1 MSPTMT
7 PQPLMINA
15 FDPDTAKDLPA
26 ATRDLLARRARVLG
40 PSYKLFYESPV
51 HFVRAEGVWL
61 YDAEGQAY
69 LDVYNNVPAVGHCHP
84 AVVEAV
90 ARQMSVLNTHT
101 RYLYDI
107 VLSYAE
113 RLVATFPAELSNA
126 MFTCTGSEAN
136 DLALRI
142 ARTHTG
148 GSGIIVTENAYHG
161 ITAAVAEASPSL
173 GPGVPLGAHVRT
185 VLAPDAYRGGPQV
198 GAAFGAAVAEA
209 ASDLLRHGI
218 RPAALIVDTV
228 FSSDGVFSDPTGFL
242 QPAVQAIRDAG
253 GVFIAD
259 EVQPG
264 FGRLGDGMWG
274 FARHGVVP
282 DLVTLGKP
290 MGNGL
295 PIAGVVAKP
304 ELLGRFASEARYFN
318 TFGGNPVSCAAA
330 MAVLEV
336 IEREGL
342 IANAKR
348 VGAQLQRGLMGLAEK
363 YPVIGDVR
371 GAGLFIGAELVE
383 DRGTKAVNP
392 ELASAIVNRLRDRR
406 VLISAS
412 SPCGNVLKIRPPLP
426 FSQAHADQFL
436 DTLASVL
443 EELC

>member
-1 MSPTMT
+1 MNPTMN
-7 PQPLMINA
+7 QPLMINA
-15 FDPDTAKDLPA
+15 FDPAMAKDLPA
-26 ATRDLLARRARVLG
+26 ATKSLLARRTRVLG

-51 HFVRAEGVWL
+51 HFVRAEGVRL
-61 YDAEGQAY
+61 YDAEGQPY

-90 ARQMSVLNTHT
+90 SRQMSVLNTHT
-101 RYLYDI
+101 RYLYDS

-148 GSGIIVTENAYHG
+148 GSGVIVTENAYHG

-173 GPGVPLGAHVRT
+173 GPGVPLGLHVRT
-185 VLAPDAYRGGPQV
+185 VPAPDAYRCGQDV
-198 GAAFGAAVAEA
+198 GSAFGAAVAEA
-209 ASDLLRHGI
+209 AADLKRHGV

-228 FSSDGVFSDPTGFL
+228 FSSDGVFTDPAGFL
-242 QPAVQAIRDAG
+242 KPAVQAIREAG
-253 GVFIAD
+253 GLFIAD

-264 FGRLGDGMWG
+264 FGRMGDGMWG
-274 FARHGVVP
+274 FARHSVVP

-304 ELLGRFASEARYFN
+304 ELLGRFAIEARYFN

-348 VGAQLQRGLMGLAEK
+348 VGAHLQSGLQGLAKK

-383 DRGTKAVNP
+383 DRAAKIANP
-392 ELASAIVNRLRDRR
+392 ALASAIVNKLRDRR

-426 FSQAHADQFL
+426 FNQADADQFL
-436 DTLASVL
+436 SALASVL
-443 EELC
+443 AEVC

>member
-1 MSPTMT
+1 MSTMNK
-7 PQPLMINA
+7 PLMINA
-15 FDPDTAKDLPA
+15 FDPRSAKDLPG
-26 ATRDLLARRARVLG
+26 ATRELLERRSRVLG

-51 HFVRAEGVWL
+51 HFVRSEGVWL
-61 YDAEGQAY
+61 YDAEGQPY

-90 ARQMSVLNTHT
+90 SRQMSVLNTHT

-113 RLVATFPAELSNA
+113 RLLATFPAELSNA

-142 ARTHTG
+142 ARTQTG
-148 GSGIIVTENAYHG
+148 GTGIIVTENAYHG

-173 GPGVPLGAHVRT
+173 GSGVPLGPHVRT
-185 VLAPDAYRGGPQV
+185 VPAPDAYRGGADV
-198 GAAFGAAVAEA
+198 GRAFGEAVASA
-209 ASDLLRHGI
+209 AGDLQRHGI
-218 RPAALIVDTV
+218 RPAALILDTV
-228 FSSDGVFSDPTGFL
+228 FSSDGVFADPVGFL
-242 QPAVQAIRDAG
+242 RPAVQAIRDAG
-253 GVFIAD
+253 GLFIAD

-274 FARHGVVP
+274 FARHGVLP

-295 PIAGVVAKP
+295 PIAGVVARP
-304 ELLGRFASEARYFN
+304 EVLSRFATEARYFN

-336 IEREGL
+336 IEGDSL
-342 IANAKR
+342 IANAKQ
-348 VGAQLQRGLMGLAEK
+348 VGAHLQRGLLALVEK
-363 YPVIGDVR
+363 YPLVGDVR
-371 GAGLFIGAELVE
+371 GAGLFIGAELVK
-383 DRGTKAVNP
+383 DRATKAPHP
-392 ELASAIVNRLRDRR
+392 ELASAIVNRLRERR

-412 SPCGNVLKIRPPLP
+412 SPFGNVLKIRPPLP
-426 FSQAHADQFL
+426 FSKAHADQFL
-436 DTLASVL
+436 DTLGCVL
-443 EELC
+443 SELC

>member
-1 MSPTMT
+1 
-7 PQPLMINA
+7 
-15 FDPDTAKDLPA
+15 
-26 ATRDLLARRARVLG
+26 V
-40 PSYKLFYESPV
+40 
-51 HFVRAEGVWL
+51 
-61 YDAEGQAY
+61 
-69 LDVYNNVPAVGHCHP
+69 
-84 AVVEAV
+84 
-90 ARQMSVLNTHT
+90 SVLNTHT

-113 RLVATFPAELSNA
+113 RLVATFPAQLSNA

-161 ITAAVAEASPSL
+161 ITAALAEASPSL
-173 GPGVPLGAHVRT
+173 GPGVPLGPHVRT
-185 VLAPDAYRGGPQV
+185 VPAPDAYRAGADV
-198 GAAFGAAVAEA
+198 GRAFGASVAEA
-209 ASDLLRHGI
+209 AADLLRHGI

-228 FSSDGVFSDPTGFL
+228 FSSDGVFSDPAGFL
-242 QPAVQAIRDAG
+242 APAVQAIRDAG
-253 GVFIAD
+253 GIFIAD

-295 PIAGVVAKP
+295 PIAGVIAKP
-304 ELLGRFASEARYFN
+304 ELLGRFATEARYFN

-342 IANAKR
+342 VANSR
-348 VGAQLQRGLMGLAEK
+348 QVGAHLQRGLLALAEK
-363 YPVIGDVR
+363 YPMIGDVR
-371 GAGLFIGAELVE
+371 GAGLFIGAELVT
-383 DRGTKAVNP
+383 DRATKVPNP

-426 FSQAHADQFL
+426 FSEANADQFL
-436 DTLASVL
+436 DILGSVL
-443 EELC
+443 AEVC

>member
-1 MSPTMT
+1 MT
-7 PQPLMINA
+7 QPLMINA
-15 FDPDTAKDLPA
+15 FEPQQAKDLPPLV
-26 ATRDLLARRARVLG
+26 RELLERRARVLG

-51 HFVRAEGVWL
+51 HVVRGEGVWL
-61 YDAEGQAY
+61 YDEGGEPY
-69 LDVYNNVPAVGHCHP
+69 LDVYNNVPSVGHCHP

-90 ARQMSVLNTHT
+90 TRQMGVLNTHT
-101 RYLYDI
+101 RYLYDV

-113 RLVATFPAELSNA
+113 KLIATFPPELSNA

-173 GPGVPLGAHVRT
+173 GDGVPLGAHVRT
-185 VLAPDAYRGGPQV
+185 VPAPSAFLCGDKV
-198 GAAFGAAVAEA
+198 GDVFGASVAA
-209 ASDLLRHGI
+209 AAADLRRHGI

-228 FSSDGVFSDPTGFL
+228 FSSDGVFSDPAGFL
-242 QPAVQAIRDAG
+242 KPAVEAIRRAG
-253 GVFIAD
+253 GIFIAD

-295 PIAGVVAKP
+295 PIAGVVARP
-304 ELLGRFASEARYFN
+304 ELLGKFASEARYFN

-336 IEREGL
+336 IEREDLVG
-342 IANAKR
+342 NAKR
-348 VGAQLQRGLMGLAEK
+348 VGQYLCRGVEKLARE

-383 DRGTKAVNP
+383 PGSTTPNP
-392 ELASAIVNRLRDRR
+392 QVASKIVNGLRERR

-426 FSQAHADQFL
+426 FSQANADLFL
-436 DTLASVL
+436 EHLGAVLAQS
-443 EELC
+443 C